1 MLEGSARA
9 PRVPPAQL
17 GDGCVPVQTSALDA
31 RADSAGADSPKRR
44 RLTRAEPSVESG
56 ENCRTLG
63 GPRERLLERRAL
75 LDRARATIERDRRAV
90 HDDLARLAQLRASVD
105 ARVAELSAYPQ
116 KSGAAWCVPDV
127 AELLEQDILC
137 L

>member
-1 MLEGSARA
+1 M
-9 PRVPPAQL
+9 
-17 GDGCVPVQTSALDA
+17 QTSALDA